1 MAGKHTKEI
10 TDAHRHEKKD
20 RRGGLTSADGEKA
33 RKLTVKDIVEECHI
47 TRQSFYYHF
56 EDIPDLLRWVLEQG
70 LERMMEETQAKK
82 NGEESIRYFFLMAVN
97 AMPYVRKT
105 MESNYGEEMEHL
117 LRQQIF
123 RLFER
128 AVEEARLY
136 QSCSQSEL
144 KLILR
149 YHSSAVIGLLQ
160 EWTEE
165 DTRNLDQIAH
175 EVYQLITGGISP
187 FSE

>member
-1 MAGKHTKEI
+1 MPIDMKKKIAEAALRLLT
-10 TDAHRHEKKD
+10 EK
-20 RRGGLTSADGEKA
+20 KA

-70 LERMMEETQAKK
+70 LERMMEETQAKE

-175 EVYQLITGGISP
+175 EVYLLMAGGISP
-187 FSE
+187 FPQ

>member
-1 MAGKHTKEI
+1 MPIDMKKKIAEAALRLLT
-10 TDAHRHEKKD
+10 EK
-20 RRGGLTSADGEKA
+20 KA

-70 LERMMEETQAKK
+70 LERMMEETQAKE

-123 RLFER
+123 RLFEEGCGR
-128 AVEEARLY
+128 SAPV
-136 QSCSQSEL
+136 SEL
-144 KLILR
+144 QPVGAEAD
-149 YHSSAVIGLLQ
+149 SAVSQQRRHWSAAGMDGRRYQESGSDRPRGLSA
-160 EWTEE
+160 
-165 DTRNLDQIAH
+165 DYGRH
-175 EVYQLITGGISP
+175 
-187 FSE
+187 FSFF

>member
-1 MAGKHTKEI
+1 
-10 TDAHRHEKKD
+10 
-20 RRGGLTSADGEKA
+20 
-33 RKLTVKDIVEECHI
+33 
-47 TRQSFYYHF
+47 
-56 EDIPDLLRWVLEQG
+56 
-70 LERMMEETQAKK
+70 
-82 NGEESIRYFFLMAVN
+82 MAVN

-149 YHSSAVIGLLQ
+149 YHSSAVIVSAAGMDGRRYQESGSDRPRGLSA
-160 EWTEE
+160 
-165 DTRNLDQIAH
+165 DYGRH
-175 EVYQLITGGISP
+175 
-187 FSE
+187 FSFF

>member
-1 MAGKHTKEI
+1 
-10 TDAHRHEKKD
+10 
-20 RRGGLTSADGEKA
+20 
-33 RKLTVKDIVEECHI
+33 
-47 TRQSFYYHF
+47 
-56 EDIPDLLRWVLEQG
+56 
-70 LERMMEETQAKK
+70 
-82 NGEESIRYFFLMAVN
+82 
-97 AMPYVRKT
+97 

>member
-1 MAGKHTKEI
+1 MPIDMKKMIAEAAWRLLT
-10 TDAHRHEKKD
+10 EKKV
-20 RRGGLTSADGEKA
+20 

-70 LERMMEETQAKK
+70 LERMMEK
-82 NGEESIRYFFLMAVN
+82 NRARGNDEESIRYFFLMAIN

-105 MESNYGEEMEHL
+105 MESNYGEEIERL
-117 LRQQIF
+117 LRQQIY

-128 AVEEARLY
+128 AVEEKHLY
-136 QSCSQSEL
+136 RSCSQSEL

-175 EVYQLITGGISP
+175 EVYLLMAGGISP
-187 FSE
+187 FPQ